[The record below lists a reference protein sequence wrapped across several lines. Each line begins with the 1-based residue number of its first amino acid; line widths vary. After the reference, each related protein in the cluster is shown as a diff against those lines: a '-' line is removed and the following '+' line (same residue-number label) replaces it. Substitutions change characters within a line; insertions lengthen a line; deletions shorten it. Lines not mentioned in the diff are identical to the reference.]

1 MRLHH
6 TKNKG
11 DLGVFAAKLDLT
23 EKGFRLLLPLTEHE
37 AFDLV
42 AYRGDKFYRVQVKY
56 RAAVNGVISVPFSSS
71 WADRHGV
78 HKLPMDKASVD
89 VVCLYCPD
97 TRRCYYIDPRRHGN
111 TVQLR
116 LVPTRNNQS
125 KRVLLADDFTEFPEA
140 P

>member
-42 AYRGDKFYRVQVKY
+42 AYRGEKFYRVQVKY
-56 RAAVNGVISVPFSSS
+56 RAARNGVISVPFSSS

-78 HKLPMDKASVD
+78 HKLMMDKGSVD
-89 VVCLYCPD
+89 VVCAYCPD
-97 TRRCYYIDPRRHGN
+97 TRRCYYIDPRRHGG

-125 KRVLLADDFTEFPEA
+125 KGVLLADDFTEFPEA

>member
-42 AYRGDKFYRVQVKY
+42 AYRGDRFYRVQVKY
-56 RAAVNGVISVPFSSS
+56 RAAVRGVVIVPFASS

-78 HKLPMDKASVD
+78 HRVVMDKASVD
-89 VVCLYCPD
+89 VVCAYCPD

-111 TVQLR
+111 SVALR
-116 LVPTRNNQS
+116 LAPTRNKQS
-125 KRVLLADDFTEFPEA
+125 KRVLLADDFTEFPET